1 MQADYKIKLSTG
13 EIPLL
18 FNTWMFREYSKRKG
32 IELEDLFTNIQTGQG
47 FKSKDIPDLML
58 VAHETFCRYN
68 NKECVATD
76 LDSCGWLD
84 EMGGFNSPQIID
96 LYKLFVSK
104 LINVDPA
111 QFDLLWNKV
120 TEEKKAPVE
129 KKKAQVI
136 NLPGESSTKTQHKQV
151 ANRGK

>member
-1 MQADYKIKLSTG
+1 MTADYKIKLQKG

-47 FKSKDIPDLML
+47 FKARDIPDLML
-58 VAHETFCRYN
+58 VAHETYCKYN
-68 NKECVATD
+68 NDACTQTD
-76 LDSCGWLD
+76 LDSCAWLD

-111 QFDLLWNKV
+111 QFELLWNKV
-120 TEEKKAPVE
+120 TEDKPKEE
-129 KKKAQVI
+129 KKKAKER
-136 NLPGESSTKTQHKQV
+136 GSHGDGSTKAQLKR
-151 ANRGK
+151 A